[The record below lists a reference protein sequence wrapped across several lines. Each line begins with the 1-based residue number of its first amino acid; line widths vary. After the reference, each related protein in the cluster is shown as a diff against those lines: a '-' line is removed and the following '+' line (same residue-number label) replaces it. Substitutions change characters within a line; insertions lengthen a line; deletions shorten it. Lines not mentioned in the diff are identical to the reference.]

1 MKRFSSI
8 TTLVLS
14 LGLLFTAQA
23 AGPDDSFIQAYTL
36 IAQADNLSRLG
47 QKNSAIQKYRQ
58 AHNDLAALQSGY
70 PNWNTGVVS
79 FRIKYV
85 DQKLKALGDAA
96 PETAAPSAKPAV
108 LDPAAARR
116 EISILKRKVESLEN
130 AIILKDAKLKEALS
144 AVPSPEE
151 TQQLAT
157 LEANLSGLR
166 QENAN
171 LKSAIDKATT
181 RLKGAN
187 TGLAKA
193 QADAGKAQADL
204 AKAQAETEKTN
215 EALAQAVEEA
225 KTAKAKANDRQA
237 KRLENKLADKQENLA
252 KTEKEL
258 ASLATAH
265 KALESELKSF
275 KKGSREK
282 DLQAQVG
289 SLQKELSGNQKD
301 LEKASGDVA
310 ALKSDK
316 ISLESELKSFKKGSR
331 EKDLQAQVGSL
342 QKELSGNQKDLE
354 KASGDVAALKSDK
367 ISLESE
373 LKSFKKGSREKD
385 LEAQVGSLQKE
396 LSGNQKDLE
405 EASGDVAALKSD
417 KISLEEEL
425 KSFKKGNR
433 EKELEAEVGSLEKQL
448 ANSNSKL
455 KETASNLASAEN
467 SNDSLGDQLKA
478 LQKGSREKEFR
489 NYISSLEKRLAKAE
503 RKNTNPASKRKGLT
517 GIFNWQKSDRAEKAQ
532 AAELQNRIDTLRSRL
547 EILEAEK
554 IPYTDEEKK
563 LFAEPNTGDQ
573 PVNTLQAK
581 VATLPEGG
589 ADDFKAGQAALIEA
603 KFGEAEQKFLHV
615 LKLDEEN
622 PLTLG
627 NLALAQMEQGNYE
640 GAEASLTRALKN
652 DDEDTFSLSLIGT
665 LRYRQK
671 KYDEARDYLAKAVKL
686 NPEDSRA
693 QHFLGSALNNLG
705 QRKAAETA
713 LRKAVQIKPG
723 YSEAHHNLAV
733 VYATQNPPFIALA
746 KFHYDKAVAGGHK
759 KNADLEKIL
768 NGGD

>member
-70 PNWNTGVVS
+70 PNWNAGVVS

-85 DQKLKALGDAA
+85 DQKLKALGDEA

-157 LEANLSGLR
+157 LEANLSELR

-171 LKSAIDKATT
+171 LKSAIDKATA
-181 RLKGAN
+181 RLKDSN

-193 QADAGKAQADL
+193 KADAEKAQADL

-215 EALAQAVEEA
+215 EALDQAVEEA

-237 KRLENKLADKQENLA
+237 KRLENELADKQENLA
-252 KTEKEL
+252 KAEKEL

-282 DLQAQVG
+282 DLQAQVE

-331 EKDLQAQVGSL
+331 EKDLQAQVESL

-354 KASGDVAALKSDK
+354 KASG
-367 ISLESE
+367 
-373 LKSFKKGSREKD
+373 
-385 LEAQVGSLQKE
+385 
-396 LSGNQKDLE
+396 N
-405 EASGDVAALKSD
+405 VAALKSD

-425 KSFKKGNR
+425 KLFKKGNR
-433 EKELEAEVGSLEKQL
+433 EKELEAEVGSLKKQL
-448 ANSNSKL
+448 TNSNSKL
-455 KETASNLASAEN
+455 KETSSNLASAEN

-478 LQKGSREKEFR
+478 LQKGSREKEFT

-517 GIFNWQKSDRAEKAQ
+517 GIFNLQKSDRAEKAQ

-581 VATLPEGG
+581 VATLPEGA

-652 DDEDTFSLSLIGT
+652 DDADTFSLSLIGT

>member
-58 AHNDLAALQSGY
+58 ARNDLAALQSGY
-70 PNWNTGVVS
+70 PNWNAGVVS

-116 EISILKRKVESLEN
+116 EIAVLKRRIERLDN
-130 AIILKDAKLKEALS
+130 DIILKNAKLKEALS
-144 AVPSPEE
+144 AVPPPEE

-193 QADAGKAQADL
+193 KADAEKAQADL
-204 AKAQAETEKTN
+204 AKAQADAKKTN
-215 EALAQAVEEA
+215 EALANAVEEA

-282 DLQAQVG
+282 
-289 SLQKELSGNQKD
+289 
-301 LEKASGDVA
+301 
-310 ALKSDK
+310 
-316 ISLESELKSFKKGSR
+316 
-331 EKDLQAQVGSL
+331 
-342 QKELSGNQKDLE
+342 
-354 KASGDVAALKSDK
+354 
-367 ISLESE
+367 
-373 LKSFKKGSREKD
+373 
-385 LEAQVGSLQKE
+385 
-396 LSGNQKDLE
+396 
-405 EASGDVAALKSD
+405 
-417 KISLEEEL
+417 
-425 KSFKKGNR
+425 
-433 EKELEAEVGSLEKQL
+433 ELEAEVGSLEKQL

-478 LQKGSREKEFR
+478 LQKGSREKEMR
-489 NYISSLEKRLAKAE
+489 NYINSLEKRLAKAE

-517 GIFNWQKSDRAEKAQ
+517 GIFNWRKSDRAEKAQ
-532 AAELQNRIDTLRSRL
+532 VAELQNRIDTLRSRL

-581 VATLPEGG
+581 VATLPEGA

-652 DDEDTFSLSLIGT
+652 DDEDAFSLSLIGT

-693 QHFLGSALNNLG
+693 QHFLGSTLNNLG

-746 KFHYDKAVAGGHK
+746 KFHYDKAIAGGHK

-768 NGGD
+768 NGGN

>member
-70 PNWNTGVVS
+70 PNWNAGVVS

-116 EISILKRKVESLEN
+116 EIAILKRKVESLQN

-193 QADAGKAQADL
+193 QADAEKAQADL

-258 ASLATAH
+258 ASLVTAH

-289 SLQKELSGNQKD
+289 SLQKELSGNEED
-301 LEKASGDVA
+301 LEKASG
-310 ALKSDK
+310 
-316 ISLESELKSFKKGSR
+316 
-331 EKDLQAQVGSL
+331 
-342 QKELSGNQKDLE
+342 N
-354 KASGDVAALKSDK
+354 
-367 ISLESE
+367 
-373 LKSFKKGSREKD
+373 
-385 LEAQVGSLQKE
+385 
-396 LSGNQKDLE
+396 
-405 EASGDVAALKSD
+405 VAALKSD

-433 EKELEAEVGSLEKQL
+433 EKDLEAEVGSLEKQL

-478 LQKGSREKEFR
+478 FQKGSREKEFS
-489 NYISSLEKRLAKAE
+489 NYIISLEKRLAKAE

-532 AAELQNRIDTLRSRL
+532 VAELQNRIDTLRSRL

-652 DDEDTFSLSLIGT
+652 DDEDAFSLSLIGT

>member
-70 PNWNTGVVS
+70 PNWNAGVVS

-181 RLKGAN
+181 RLMGAN

-193 QADAGKAQADL
+193 QADAEKAQADL

-316 ISLESELKSFKKGSR
+316 ISLE
-331 EKDLQAQVGSL
+331 
-342 QKELSGNQKDLE
+342 
-354 KASGDVAALKSDK
+354 
-367 ISLESE
+367 
-373 LKSFKKGSREKD
+373 
-385 LEAQVGSLQKE
+385 
-396 LSGNQKDLE
+396 
-405 EASGDVAALKSD
+405 
-417 KISLEEEL
+417 EEL

-478 LQKGSREKEFR
+478 FQKGSREKEFR

-652 DDEDTFSLSLIGT
+652 DDEDAFSLSLIGT

-746 KFHYDKAVAGGHK
+746 KFHYDKAIDGGHK

-768 NGGD
+768 NRGN

>member
-1 MKRFSSI
+1 VKRFSSI

-70 PNWNTGVVS
+70 PNWNAGVVS

-181 RLKGAN
+181 RLMGAN

-193 QADAGKAQADL
+193 QADAEKAQADL

-316 ISLESELKSFKKGSR
+316 ISLE
-331 EKDLQAQVGSL
+331 
-342 QKELSGNQKDLE
+342 
-354 KASGDVAALKSDK
+354 
-367 ISLESE
+367 
-373 LKSFKKGSREKD
+373 
-385 LEAQVGSLQKE
+385 
-396 LSGNQKDLE
+396 
-405 EASGDVAALKSD
+405 
-417 KISLEEEL
+417 EEL

-478 LQKGSREKEFR
+478 FQKGSREKEFR

-652 DDEDTFSLSLIGT
+652 DDEDAFSLSLIGT

-768 NGGD
+768 NGGN

>member
-8 TTLVLS
+8 TTFVLS

-36 IAQADNLSRLG
+36 IAQGDKLAKLG

-58 AHNDLAALQSGY
+58 ARNDLAALQSGY
-70 PNWNTGVVS
+70 PSWNAGVVS

-85 DQKLKALGDAA
+85 DQKLKSLGDEAS
-96 PETAAPSAKPAV
+96 ETAAPSAKPTV

-116 EISILKRKVESLEN
+116 EIAVLKRKVEQLDNE
-130 AIILKDAKLKEALS
+130 IILKDAKLKEALS

-151 TQQLAT
+151 TKQLAT

-171 LKSAIDKATT
+171 LKSAIDKATDQ
-181 RLKGAN
+181 LKNAN
-187 TGLAKA
+187 TDLAKA
-193 QADAGKAQADL
+193 KADAEKAQTDL

-225 KTAKAKANDRQA
+225 KTANAKANDRQA
-237 KRLENKLADKQENLA
+237 KRLEKQLADKQENLEQ
-252 KTEKEL
+252 TEKEL
-258 ASLATAH
+258 ASLTTAH

-275 KKGSREK
+275 KKG
-282 DLQAQVG
+282 
-289 SLQKELSGNQKD
+289 
-301 LEKASGDVA
+301 
-310 ALKSDK
+310 
-316 ISLESELKSFKKGSR
+316 
-331 EKDLQAQVGSL
+331 
-342 QKELSGNQKDLE
+342 
-354 KASGDVAALKSDK
+354 
-367 ISLESE
+367 
-373 LKSFKKGSREKD
+373 
-385 LEAQVGSLQKE
+385 
-396 LSGNQKDLE
+396 
-405 EASGDVAALKSD
+405 
-417 KISLEEEL
+417 
-425 KSFKKGNR
+425 NR
-433 EKELEAEVGSLEKQL
+433 EQDLEAEVGSLEKQL
-448 ANSNSKL
+448 AKSNSKL
-455 KETASNLASAEN
+455 EEASSSLASAEN

-478 LQKGSREKEFR
+478 LQKGTHEKEFR

-503 RKNTNPASKRKGLT
+503 RKNTNPASKRKGLS
-517 GIFNWQKSDRAEKAQ
+517 GIFSWRKSGRAEEAQ
-532 AAELQNRIDTLRSRL
+532 VAELQNRIDTLRSRL

-652 DDEDTFSLSLIGT
+652 DDEDAFSLSLIGT

>member
-36 IAQADNLSRLG
+36 IAQADNLARLG

-193 QADAGKAQADL
+193 KADAEKAQADL

-316 ISLESELKSFKKGSR
+316 ISLE
-331 EKDLQAQVGSL
+331 
-342 QKELSGNQKDLE
+342 
-354 KASGDVAALKSDK
+354 
-367 ISLESE
+367 
-373 LKSFKKGSREKD
+373 
-385 LEAQVGSLQKE
+385 
-396 LSGNQKDLE
+396 
-405 EASGDVAALKSD
+405 
-417 KISLEEEL
+417 EEL

-433 EKELEAEVGSLEKQL
+433 EKKLEAEVGSLEKQL

-532 AAELQNRIDTLRSRL
+532 VAELQNRIDTLRSRL

-652 DDEDTFSLSLIGT
+652 DDEDAFSLSLIGT

>member
-70 PNWNTGVVS
+70 PNWNAGVVS

-85 DQKLKALGDAA
+85 DQKLKALGDEA

-116 EISILKRKVESLEN
+116 EITILKRKVESLGN

-193 QADAGKAQADL
+193 QADAEKAQADL

-282 DLQAQVG
+282 DLQAEVEL
-289 SLQKELSGNQKD
+289 LQKELSENQKD
-301 LEKASGDVA
+301 IEKTSGDVA

-316 ISLESELKSFKKGSR
+316 ISLESELKSFKKG
-331 EKDLQAQVGSL
+331 
-342 QKELSGNQKDLE
+342 
-354 KASGDVAALKSDK
+354 
-367 ISLESE
+367 
-373 LKSFKKGSREKD
+373 
-385 LEAQVGSLQKE
+385 
-396 LSGNQKDLE
+396 
-405 EASGDVAALKSD
+405 
-417 KISLEEEL
+417 
-425 KSFKKGNR
+425 NR
-433 EKELEAEVGSLEKQL
+433 EKELEAEVDSLEKQL

-455 KETASNLASAEN
+455 KETSSNLASAEN

-478 LQKGSREKEFR
+478 FQKGSREKEFS

-532 AAELQNRIDTLRSRL
+532 VAELQNRIDTLRSRL

-652 DDEDTFSLSLIGT
+652 DDEDAFSLSLIGT

>member
-70 PNWNTGVVS
+70 PNWNAGVVS

-181 RLKGAN
+181 RLMGAN

-193 QADAGKAQADL
+193 QADAEKAQADL

-367 ISLESE
+367 ISLE
-373 LKSFKKGSREKD
+373 
-385 LEAQVGSLQKE
+385 
-396 LSGNQKDLE
+396 
-405 EASGDVAALKSD
+405 
-417 KISLEEEL
+417 EEL

-478 LQKGSREKEFR
+478 FQKGSREKEFR

-652 DDEDTFSLSLIGT
+652 DDEDAFSLSLIGT

>member
-70 PNWNTGVVS
+70 PNWNAGVVS

-85 DQKLKALGDAA
+85 DQKLKALGDEA
-96 PETAAPSAKPAV
+96 PETATPSAKPAV

-116 EISILKRKVESLEN
+116 EISILKRRIERLDN
-130 AIILKDAKLKEALS
+130 DIILKDAKLKEALS

-181 RLKGAN
+181 LLKGAN

-193 QADAGKAQADL
+193 QADAEKAQADL

-310 ALKSDK
+310 ALK
-316 ISLESELKSFKKGSR
+316 
-331 EKDLQAQVGSL
+331 
-342 QKELSGNQKDLE
+342 N
-354 KASGDVAALKSDK
+354 
-367 ISLESE
+367 
-373 LKSFKKGSREKD
+373 
-385 LEAQVGSLQKE
+385 
-396 LSGNQKDLE
+396 
-405 EASGDVAALKSD
+405 D

-433 EKELEAEVGSLEKQL
+433 EKDLEAEVGSLEKQL

-478 LQKGSREKEFR
+478 FQKGSREKEFS

-532 AAELQNRIDTLRSRL
+532 VAELQNRIDTLRSRL

-652 DDEDTFSLSLIGT
+652 DDEDAFSLSLIGT

-686 NPEDSRA
+686 NPEDANA

-713 LRKAVQIKPG
+713 LRKALQIKPG
-723 YSEAHHNLAV
+723 HAEAHHNLAV
-733 VYATQNPPFIALA
+733 VYATQKPPFIALA
-746 KFHYDKAVAGGHK
+746 KFHYDKAVAGGHE

-768 NGGD
+768 SAEK

>member
-70 PNWNTGVVS
+70 PNWNAGVVS

-85 DQKLKALGDAA
+85 DQKLKALGDEA

-157 LEANLSGLR
+157 LEANLSELR

-171 LKSAIDKATT
+171 LKSAIDKATA
-181 RLKGAN
+181 RLKDSN

-193 QADAGKAQADL
+193 KADAEKAQADL

-215 EALAQAVEEA
+215 EALDQAVEEA

-237 KRLENKLADKQENLA
+237 KRLENELADKQENLA
-252 KTEKEL
+252 KAEKEL

-282 DLQAQVG
+282 DLQAQVE

-331 EKDLQAQVGSL
+331 EKDLQAQVESL

-354 KASGDVAALKSDK
+354 KASG
-367 ISLESE
+367 
-373 LKSFKKGSREKD
+373 
-385 LEAQVGSLQKE
+385 
-396 LSGNQKDLE
+396 N
-405 EASGDVAALKSD
+405 VAALKSD

-425 KSFKKGNR
+425 KLFKKGNR
-433 EKELEAEVGSLEKQL
+433 EKELEAEVGSLKKQL
-448 ANSNSKL
+448 TNSNSKL

-478 LQKGSREKEFR
+478 LQKGSREKEFT

-517 GIFNWQKSDRAEKAQ
+517 GIFNLQKSDRAEKAQ

-581 VATLPEGG
+581 VATLPEGA

-652 DDEDTFSLSLIGT
+652 DDADTFSLSLIGT

>member
-8 TTLVLS
+8 TTFVLS

-36 IAQADNLSRLG
+36 IAQGDKLAKLG

-58 AHNDLAALQSGY
+58 ARNDLAALQSGY
-70 PNWNTGVVS
+70 PSWNAGVVS

-85 DQKLKALGDAA
+85 DQKLKSLGDEAS
-96 PETAAPSAKPAV
+96 ETAAPSAKPTV

-116 EISILKRKVESLEN
+116 EIAVLKRKVEQLDNE
-130 AIILKDAKLKEALS
+130 IILKDAKLKEALS
-144 AVPSPEE
+144 AVPAPEE
-151 TQQLAT
+151 TKQLAT

-171 LKSAIDKATT
+171 LKSAIDKATDQ
-181 RLKGAN
+181 LKNAN
-187 TGLAKA
+187 TDLAKA
-193 QADAGKAQADL
+193 KADAEKAQTDL

-225 KTAKAKANDRQA
+225 KTANAKANDRQA
-237 KRLENKLADKQENLA
+237 KRLEKQLADKQENLEQ
-252 KTEKEL
+252 TEKEL
-258 ASLATAH
+258 TSLTTAH

-275 KKGSREK
+275 KKG
-282 DLQAQVG
+282 
-289 SLQKELSGNQKD
+289 
-301 LEKASGDVA
+301 
-310 ALKSDK
+310 
-316 ISLESELKSFKKGSR
+316 
-331 EKDLQAQVGSL
+331 
-342 QKELSGNQKDLE
+342 
-354 KASGDVAALKSDK
+354 
-367 ISLESE
+367 
-373 LKSFKKGSREKD
+373 
-385 LEAQVGSLQKE
+385 
-396 LSGNQKDLE
+396 
-405 EASGDVAALKSD
+405 
-417 KISLEEEL
+417 
-425 KSFKKGNR
+425 NR
-433 EKELEAEVGSLEKQL
+433 EQDLEAEVGSLEKQL
-448 ANSNSKL
+448 AKSNSKL
-455 KETASNLASAEN
+455 EEASSSLASAEN

-478 LQKGSREKEFR
+478 LQKGTHEKEFR

-503 RKNTNPASKRKGLT
+503 RKNTNPASKRKGLS
-517 GIFNWQKSDRAEKAQ
+517 GIFSWRKSGRAEEAQ
-532 AAELQNRIDTLRSRL
+532 VAELQNRIDTLRSRL

-652 DDEDTFSLSLIGT
+652 DDEDAFSLSLIGT

-671 KYDEARDYLAKAVKL
+671 KFDEARDYLAKAVKL
-686 NPEDSRA
+686 NPEDANA

-713 LRKAVQIKPG
+713 LRKALQIKPG
-723 YSEAHHNLAV
+723 HAEAHHNLAV
-733 VYATQNPPFIALA
+733 VYATQKPPFIALA
-746 KFHYDKAVAGGHK
+746 KFHYDKAVAGGHE

-768 NGGD
+768 SAEK

>member
-14 LGLLFTAQA
+14 LGLLFSAQA

-70 PNWNTGVVS
+70 PNWNAGVVS

-85 DQKLKALGDAA
+85 DQKLKALGNAA

-193 QADAGKAQADL
+193 QADAEKAQADL

-316 ISLESELKSFKKGSR
+316 ISLE
-331 EKDLQAQVGSL
+331 
-342 QKELSGNQKDLE
+342 
-354 KASGDVAALKSDK
+354 
-367 ISLESE
+367 
-373 LKSFKKGSREKD
+373 
-385 LEAQVGSLQKE
+385 
-396 LSGNQKDLE
+396 
-405 EASGDVAALKSD
+405 
-417 KISLEEEL
+417 EEL

-467 SNDSLGDQLKA
+467 SNDSLGDQLKTF
-478 LQKGSREKEFR
+478 QKGSREKEFR
-489 NYISSLEKRLAKAE
+489 NYINSLEKRLAKAE

-532 AAELQNRIDTLRSRL
+532 VAELQNRIDTLRSRL

-652 DDEDTFSLSLIGT
+652 DDEDAFSLSLIGT

>member
-1 MKRFSSI
+1 MKRFSYI
-8 TTLVLS
+8 TPLVLS

-181 RLKGAN
+181 RLMGAN

-193 QADAGKAQADL
+193 QADAEKAQADL

-316 ISLESELKSFKKGSR
+316 ISLE
-331 EKDLQAQVGSL
+331 
-342 QKELSGNQKDLE
+342 
-354 KASGDVAALKSDK
+354 
-367 ISLESE
+367 
-373 LKSFKKGSREKD
+373 
-385 LEAQVGSLQKE
+385 
-396 LSGNQKDLE
+396 
-405 EASGDVAALKSD
+405 
-417 KISLEEEL
+417 EEL

-433 EKELEAEVGSLEKQL
+433 EKKLEAEVGSLEKQL

-478 LQKGSREKEFR
+478 FQKGSREKEFR

-532 AAELQNRIDTLRSRL
+532 VAELQNRIDTLRSRL

-652 DDEDTFSLSLIGT
+652 DDEDAFSLSLIGT

-768 NGGD
+768 NGGN

>member
-70 PNWNTGVVS
+70 PNWNAGVVS

-193 QADAGKAQADL
+193 QADAEKAQADL

-316 ISLESELKSFKKGSR
+316 ISLE
-331 EKDLQAQVGSL
+331 
-342 QKELSGNQKDLE
+342 
-354 KASGDVAALKSDK
+354 
-367 ISLESE
+367 
-373 LKSFKKGSREKD
+373 
-385 LEAQVGSLQKE
+385 
-396 LSGNQKDLE
+396 
-405 EASGDVAALKSD
+405 
-417 KISLEEEL
+417 EEL

-478 LQKGSREKEFR
+478 FQKGSREKEFR

-652 DDEDTFSLSLIGT
+652 DDEDAFSLSLIGT

>member
-70 PNWNTGVVS
+70 PNWNAGVVS

-85 DQKLKALGDAA
+85 DQKLKALGDEA

-157 LEANLSGLR
+157 LEANLSELR

-171 LKSAIDKATT
+171 LKSAIDKATA
-181 RLKGAN
+181 RLKDSN

-193 QADAGKAQADL
+193 KAYAEKAQADL

-215 EALAQAVEEA
+215 EALDQAVEEA

-237 KRLENKLADKQENLA
+237 KRLENELADKQENLA
-252 KTEKEL
+252 KAEKEL

-282 DLQAQVG
+282 DLQAQVE

-301 LEKASGDVA
+301 LEKASG
-310 ALKSDK
+310 
-316 ISLESELKSFKKGSR
+316 
-331 EKDLQAQVGSL
+331 
-342 QKELSGNQKDLE
+342 N
-354 KASGDVAALKSDK
+354 
-367 ISLESE
+367 
-373 LKSFKKGSREKD
+373 
-385 LEAQVGSLQKE
+385 
-396 LSGNQKDLE
+396 
-405 EASGDVAALKSD
+405 VAALKSD

-425 KSFKKGNR
+425 KLFKKGNR
-433 EKELEAEVGSLEKQL
+433 EKKLEAEVGSLKKQL
-448 ANSNSKL
+448 TNSNSKL
-455 KETASNLASAEN
+455 KETSSNLASAEN

-478 LQKGSREKEFR
+478 LQKGSREKEFT

-517 GIFNWQKSDRAEKAQ
+517 GIFNLQKSDRAEKAQ

-581 VATLPEGG
+581 VATLPEGA

-652 DDEDTFSLSLIGT
+652 DDADTFSLSLIGT

>member
-14 LGLLFTAQA
+14 LGLLFSAQA

-70 PNWNTGVVS
+70 PNWNAGVVS

-85 DQKLKALGDAA
+85 DQKLKALGNAA
-96 PETAAPSAKPAV
+96 PETVAPSAKPAV

-193 QADAGKAQADL
+193 QADAEKAQADL
-204 AKAQAETEKTN
+204 TKAQAETEKTN

-265 KALESELKSF
+265 KALESELKSL

-301 LEKASGDVA
+301 LEKASG
-310 ALKSDK
+310 
-316 ISLESELKSFKKGSR
+316 
-331 EKDLQAQVGSL
+331 
-342 QKELSGNQKDLE
+342 N
-354 KASGDVAALKSDK
+354 
-367 ISLESE
+367 
-373 LKSFKKGSREKD
+373 
-385 LEAQVGSLQKE
+385 
-396 LSGNQKDLE
+396 
-405 EASGDVAALKSD
+405 VAALKSD

-478 LQKGSREKEFR
+478 LQKGSRVKEFS
-489 NYISSLEKRLAKAE
+489 NYINSLEKRLAKAE

-517 GIFNWQKSDRAEKAQ
+517 GIFSWQKSDRAEKAQ
-532 AAELQNRIDTLRSRL
+532 VAELQNRIDTLRSRL

-652 DDEDTFSLSLIGT
+652 DDEDAFSLSLIGT

>member
-70 PNWNTGVVS
+70 PNWNAGVVS

-116 EISILKRKVESLEN
+116 EIAILKRKVESLGN

-193 QADAGKAQADL
+193 QADAEKAQADL

-289 SLQKELSGNQKD
+289 SLQKELSGNQED
-301 LEKASGDVA
+301 LEKASGNVA

-316 ISLESELKSFKKGSR
+316 ISLESELKSFKKGNR
-331 EKDLQAQVGSL
+331 EKD
-342 QKELSGNQKDLE
+342 
-354 KASGDVAALKSDK
+354 
-367 ISLESE
+367 
-373 LKSFKKGSREKD
+373 
-385 LEAQVGSLQKE
+385 
-396 LSGNQKDLE
+396 
-405 EASGDVAALKSD
+405 
-417 KISLEEEL
+417 
-425 KSFKKGNR
+425 
-433 EKELEAEVGSLEKQL
+433 LEAEVGSLEKQL

-455 KETASNLASAEN
+455 KETSSNLASAEN

-478 LQKGSREKEFR
+478 FQKGSREKEFS

-532 AAELQNRIDTLRSRL
+532 VAELQNRIDTLRSRL

-652 DDEDTFSLSLIGT
+652 DDEDAFSLSLIGT

>member
-70 PNWNTGVVS
+70 PNWNAGVVS

-85 DQKLKALGDAA
+85 DQKLKALGDEA
-96 PETAAPSAKPAV
+96 PETATPSAKPAV

-116 EISILKRKVESLEN
+116 EISILKRRIERLDN
-130 AIILKDAKLKEALS
+130 DIILKDAKLKEALS

-181 RLKGAN
+181 LLKGAN

-193 QADAGKAQADL
+193 QADAEKAQADL
-204 AKAQAETEKTN
+204 AKAQTETEKTN

-354 KASGDVAALKSDK
+354 KASGDVAALK
-367 ISLESE
+367 
-373 LKSFKKGSREKD
+373 
-385 LEAQVGSLQKE
+385 
-396 LSGNQKDLE
+396 N
-405 EASGDVAALKSD
+405 D

-455 KETASNLASAEN
+455 KETASNLTSAEN

-478 LQKGSREKEFR
+478 FQKGSREKEFR

-652 DDEDTFSLSLIGT
+652 DDEDAFSLSLIGT

-746 KFHYDKAVAGGHK
+746 KFHYDKAVAGGHE

-768 NGGD
+768 SAEK

>member
-58 AHNDLAALQSGY
+58 AHNDLAALQAGY
-70 PNWNTGVVS
+70 PSWNTGVVS

-181 RLKGAN
+181 RLMGAN

-193 QADAGKAQADL
+193 QADAEKAQADL

-316 ISLESELKSFKKGSR
+316 ISLE
-331 EKDLQAQVGSL
+331 
-342 QKELSGNQKDLE
+342 
-354 KASGDVAALKSDK
+354 
-367 ISLESE
+367 
-373 LKSFKKGSREKD
+373 
-385 LEAQVGSLQKE
+385 
-396 LSGNQKDLE
+396 
-405 EASGDVAALKSD
+405 
-417 KISLEEEL
+417 EEL

-478 LQKGSREKEFR
+478 LQKGSREKEFS

-532 AAELQNRIDTLRSRL
+532 VAELQNRIDTLRSRL

-652 DDEDTFSLSLIGT
+652 DDEDAFSLSLIGT

-768 NGGD
+768 NGGN

>member
-1 MKRFSSI
+1 MTRFSSI

-70 PNWNTGVVS
+70 PNWNAGVVS

-181 RLKGAN
+181 RLMGAN

-193 QADAGKAQADL
+193 QADAEKAQADL

-316 ISLESELKSFKKGSR
+316 ISLE
-331 EKDLQAQVGSL
+331 
-342 QKELSGNQKDLE
+342 
-354 KASGDVAALKSDK
+354 
-367 ISLESE
+367 
-373 LKSFKKGSREKD
+373 
-385 LEAQVGSLQKE
+385 
-396 LSGNQKDLE
+396 
-405 EASGDVAALKSD
+405 
-417 KISLEEEL
+417 EEL

-478 LQKGSREKEFR
+478 FQKGSREKEFR

-652 DDEDTFSLSLIGT
+652 DDEDAFSLSLIGT

-768 NGGD
+768 NGGN

>member
-58 AHNDLAALQSGY
+58 ARNDLAALQSGY
-70 PNWNTGVVS
+70 PNWNAGVVS

-116 EISILKRKVESLEN
+116 EITILKRKVESLEN

-193 QADAGKAQADL
+193 QADAEKAQADL

-225 KTAKAKANDRQA
+225 KTAKPKANDRQT

-301 LEKASGDVA
+301 LEKASG
-310 ALKSDK
+310 
-316 ISLESELKSFKKGSR
+316 
-331 EKDLQAQVGSL
+331 
-342 QKELSGNQKDLE
+342 N
-354 KASGDVAALKSDK
+354 
-367 ISLESE
+367 
-373 LKSFKKGSREKD
+373 
-385 LEAQVGSLQKE
+385 
-396 LSGNQKDLE
+396 
-405 EASGDVAALKSD
+405 VAALKSD

-425 KSFKKGNR
+425 KSFNKGNR
-433 EKELEAEVGSLEKQL
+433 EKDLEAEVGSLEKQL
-448 ANSNSKL
+448 ANSNSEL

-478 LQKGSREKEFR
+478 LQKGSRVKEFS
-489 NYISSLEKRLAKAE
+489 NYIRSLEKRLAKAE

-532 AAELQNRIDTLRSRL
+532 VAELQNRIDTLRSRL

-652 DDEDTFSLSLIGT
+652 DDEDAFSLSLIGT

-713 LRKAVQIKPG
+713 LRKALQIKPG

-768 NGGD
+768 NGGN

>member
-14 LGLLFTAQA
+14 LGLLFSAQA

-70 PNWNTGVVS
+70 PNWNAGVVS

-193 QADAGKAQADL
+193 QADAEKAQADL

-316 ISLESELKSFKKGSR
+316 ISLE
-331 EKDLQAQVGSL
+331 
-342 QKELSGNQKDLE
+342 
-354 KASGDVAALKSDK
+354 
-367 ISLESE
+367 
-373 LKSFKKGSREKD
+373 
-385 LEAQVGSLQKE
+385 
-396 LSGNQKDLE
+396 
-405 EASGDVAALKSD
+405 
-417 KISLEEEL
+417 EEL

-467 SNDSLGDQLKA
+467 SNDSLGDQLKTF
-478 LQKGSREKEFR
+478 QKGSREKEFR

-532 AAELQNRIDTLRSRL
+532 VAELQNRIDTLRSRL

-652 DDEDTFSLSLIGT
+652 DDEDAFSLSLIGT

>member
-1 MKRFSSI
+1 VKRFSSI

-70 PNWNTGVVS
+70 PNWNAGVVS

-193 QADAGKAQADL
+193 QADAEKAQADL

-316 ISLESELKSFKKGSR
+316 ISLE
-331 EKDLQAQVGSL
+331 
-342 QKELSGNQKDLE
+342 
-354 KASGDVAALKSDK
+354 
-367 ISLESE
+367 
-373 LKSFKKGSREKD
+373 
-385 LEAQVGSLQKE
+385 
-396 LSGNQKDLE
+396 
-405 EASGDVAALKSD
+405 
-417 KISLEEEL
+417 EEL

-478 LQKGSREKEFR
+478 FQKGSREKEFR

-652 DDEDTFSLSLIGT
+652 DDEDAFSLSLIGT

>member
-1 MKRFSSI
+1 VKRFSSI

-58 AHNDLAALQSGY
+58 ARNDLAALQSGY
-70 PNWNTGVVS
+70 PNWNAGVVS

-96 PETAAPSAKPAV
+96 PKTAAPSAKPAV

-193 QADAGKAQADL
+193 QADAEKAQADL

-215 EALAQAVEEA
+215 EALTQAVEEA

-316 ISLESELKSFKKGSR
+316 ISLE
-331 EKDLQAQVGSL
+331 
-342 QKELSGNQKDLE
+342 
-354 KASGDVAALKSDK
+354 
-367 ISLESE
+367 
-373 LKSFKKGSREKD
+373 
-385 LEAQVGSLQKE
+385 
-396 LSGNQKDLE
+396 
-405 EASGDVAALKSD
+405 
-417 KISLEEEL
+417 EEL
-425 KSFKKGNR
+425 KSFNKGNR
-433 EKELEAEVGSLEKQL
+433 EKDLEAEVGSLEKQL

-478 LQKGSREKEFR
+478 LQKGSREKEFS

-532 AAELQNRIDTLRSRL
+532 VAELQNRIDTLRSRL

-652 DDEDTFSLSLIGT
+652 DDEDAFSLSLIGT

>member
-70 PNWNTGVVS
+70 PNWNAGVVS

-181 RLKGAN
+181 RLMGAN

-193 QADAGKAQADL
+193 QADAEKAQADL

-316 ISLESELKSFKKGSR
+316 ISLE
-331 EKDLQAQVGSL
+331 
-342 QKELSGNQKDLE
+342 
-354 KASGDVAALKSDK
+354 
-367 ISLESE
+367 
-373 LKSFKKGSREKD
+373 
-385 LEAQVGSLQKE
+385 
-396 LSGNQKDLE
+396 
-405 EASGDVAALKSD
+405 
-417 KISLEEEL
+417 EEL

-478 LQKGSREKEFR
+478 FQKGSREKEFR

-517 GIFNWQKSDRAEKAQ
+517 GIFNWRKSDRAEKAQ

-640 GAEASLTRALKN
+640 GAEASLARALKN
-652 DDEDTFSLSLIGT
+652 DDEDAFSLSLIGT

>member
-1 MKRFSSI
+1 MKRFSYI

-23 AGPDDSFIQAYTL
+23 AGPDDSFIHAYSL
-36 IAQADNLSRLG
+36 IAQGDNRAQLG

-58 AHNDLAALQSGY
+58 ARNDLAALQSGY
-70 PNWNTGVVS
+70 PNWNAGVVS

-96 PETAAPSAKPAV
+96 TETAAPSAKPAV

-301 LEKASGDVA
+301 LEKASG
-310 ALKSDK
+310 
-316 ISLESELKSFKKGSR
+316 
-331 EKDLQAQVGSL
+331 
-342 QKELSGNQKDLE
+342 N
-354 KASGDVAALKSDK
+354 
-367 ISLESE
+367 
-373 LKSFKKGSREKD
+373 
-385 LEAQVGSLQKE
+385 
-396 LSGNQKDLE
+396 
-405 EASGDVAALKSD
+405 VAALKSD

-532 AAELQNRIDTLRSRL
+532 VAELQNRIDTLRSRL

-652 DDEDTFSLSLIGT
+652 DDEDAFSLSLIGT

>member
-70 PNWNTGVVS
+70 PNWNAGVVS

-96 PETAAPSAKPAV
+96 PETAAPSANPAV
-108 LDPAAARR
+108 LDPAAAHR

-181 RLKGAN
+181 RLMGAN

-193 QADAGKAQADL
+193 QADAEKAQADL

-316 ISLESELKSFKKGSR
+316 ISLE
-331 EKDLQAQVGSL
+331 
-342 QKELSGNQKDLE
+342 
-354 KASGDVAALKSDK
+354 
-367 ISLESE
+367 
-373 LKSFKKGSREKD
+373 
-385 LEAQVGSLQKE
+385 
-396 LSGNQKDLE
+396 
-405 EASGDVAALKSD
+405 
-417 KISLEEEL
+417 EEL

-433 EKELEAEVGSLEKQL
+433 EKKLEAEVGSLEKQL

-478 LQKGSREKEFR
+478 FQKGSREKEFR

-652 DDEDTFSLSLIGT
+652 DDEDAFSLSLIGT

-768 NGGD
+768 NGGN